1 MPRLDPLATHMNAR
15 VRGMMSEL
23 FTHQQLDEML
33 DKGDVDQLA
42 QVLVESPYKK
52 EMAEALTERGGADAI
67 ELGVSRNLVE
77 TYRRLLRSAQGNL
90 RGPARL
96 FLMRWDL
103 VGVKALLRNRHH
115 GLGPEAGSDSLI
127 PGPTLTVALMNE
139 FASRST
145 MEDLISAL
153 ASWNPA
159 LCGSLAAGADSYHGE
174 GGLQL
179 LEDALD
185 QSYFVKNARKLSGA
199 TDANS
204 VILRQALKIEIDRIN
219 LRMILQH
226 RQVGAD
232 GTFPHDRL
240 LPAGHLSMSVLEAMA
255 GSRDA
260 ADAMEHLGGTRYAD
274 LAERLSAFIQTNRYA
289 PIDRMMEL
297 LMIQNLGHLSRERIM
312 TMAVLMYYSWLKYN
326 EVVNIRMIA
335 RGEARH
341 LPRGRVREEVLYA

>member
-1 MPRLDPLATHMNAR
+1 
-15 VRGMMSEL
+15 MMSEL

-33 DKGDVDQLA
+33 EKGDVDQLA

-90 RGPARL
+90 RGPVRL

-115 GLGPEAGSDSLI
+115 NLDVQTGADSLV
-127 PGPTLTVALMNE
+127 PGPTLTVALANE
-139 FASRST
+139 FAGRST

-153 ASWNPA
+153 SSWNPT
-159 LCGSLAAGADSYHGE
+159 LCGALASAADGYHGE
-174 GGLQL
+174 GGLQV

-185 QSYFVKNARKLSGA
+185 QNYFVTNARKLSGA
-199 TDANS
+199 TDPNS
-204 VILRQALKIEIDRIN
+204 ELLRRALKIDIDRIN

-226 RQVGAD
+226 GQTGGD
-232 GTFPHDRL
+232 GTLSQDRL
-240 LPAGHLSMSVLEAMA
+240 LPAGHLSASTLESMA

-274 LAERLSAFIQTNRYA
+274 LAERLAAFIQTNRYA

-297 LMIQNLGHLSRERIM
+297 LMIQYLGHMSRERIM
-312 TMAVLMYYSWLKYN
+312 TMAILMYYSWLKYN
-326 EVVNIRMIA
+326 EAVNLRMIA
-335 RGEARH
+335 RGEVRH

>member
-1 MPRLDPLATHMNAR
+1 MAKLDPLATHMSAR

-23 FTHQQLDEML
+23 FTHQQLEEML
-33 DKGDVDQLA
+33 DQGDVGQLA
-42 QVLVESPYKK
+42 QVLVDSPYKK

-77 TYRRLLRSAQGNL
+77 TYRRLLRSAQGDL
-90 RGPARL
+90 RGPVRL

-103 VGVKALLRNRHH
+103 VGVKALLRNRHR
-115 GLGPEAGSDSLI
+115 GLNAEAGVETLI
-127 PGPTLTVALMNE
+127 PGPMLTVALMND
-139 FASRST
+139 FAGRST

-153 ASWNPA
+153 ASWNPM
-159 LCGSLAAGADSYHGE
+159 LCGPLAASADSYHGE
-174 GGLQL
+174 GGLQV

-185 QSYFVKNARKLSGA
+185 QGYFVTNARKLSGA

-204 VILRQALKIEIDRIN
+204 LMLRRVLKMEIDKIN

-226 RQVGAD
+226 RQMGGESA
-232 GTFPHDRL
+232 FPHDRL
-240 LPAGHLSMSVLEAMA
+240 LPAGHLGASVLESMA
-255 GSRDA
+255 ASRDA
-260 ADAMEHLGGTRYAD
+260 ADAMEQLGGTRYAE
-274 LAERLSAFIQTNRYA
+274 LAERLAAFIQTNRYA

-297 LMIQNLGHLSRERIM
+297 LMIQFLGRMSREHIM
-312 TMAVLMYYSWLKYN
+312 TIAILMYYSWLKYN
-326 EVVNIRMIA
+326 EVVNLRMIA

>member
-1 MPRLDPLATHMNAR
+1 VAKLDPLAIHMNAR

-23 FTHQQLDEML
+23 FTHRQLDEML

-52 EMAEALTERGGADAI
+52 EIAEALTQRGGADAI

-77 TYRRLLRSAQGNL
+77 TYRQLIRVAQGNL
-90 RGPARL
+90 HGPVRL

-103 VGVKALLRNRHH
+103 AGIKALLRNRHH
-115 GLGPEAGSDSLI
+115 GLDAVAGFDSLI

-139 FASRST
+139 FAGRSS

-159 LCGSLAAGADSYHGE
+159 LCGPLAASADSYHGE
-174 GGLQL
+174 GGLQV

-185 QSYFVKNARKLSGA
+185 RNYFVTNARRLGGETDTSSG
-199 TDANS
+199 
-204 VILRQALKIEIDRIN
+204 ILRQTLRIEIDRIN

-226 RQVGAD
+226 RQAGGD
-232 GTFPHDRL
+232 SGFSHDHL
-240 LPAGHLSMSVLEAMA
+240 LPSGYLGASVLEAMS

-260 ADAMEHLGGTRYAD
+260 ADAIEHLGGTRYAD
-274 LAERLSAFIQTNRYA
+274 LAERLASFIQSNRYA

-297 LMIQNLGHLSRERIM
+297 LMIQNLRHLSRERIM
-312 TMAVLMYYSWLKYN
+312 TMAILMYYTWLKYN
-326 EVVNIRMIA
+326 EVVNLRMIA